1 MSDQLRLTGLS
12 FTGYHGVFD
21 YEKRDGQRFVIDL
34 VIDLDIDQA
43 ASSDELAHTLNYAD
57 LAKRV
62 AKLVTGEPVDLI
74 ETLAHRILQVVW
86 DYPQPTGASVTVHK
100 PDAPIGH
107 QVDDVSITLTRNR
120 PESRL

>member
-12 FTGYHGVFD
+12 FTGHHGVFD

-34 VIDLDIDQA
+34 VIELEIDQA
-43 ASSDELAHTLNYAD
+43 AASDELAHTLDYGD
-57 LAKRV
+57 LADRV
-62 AKLVTGEPVDLI
+62 AKVVTGEPVDLI
-74 ETLAHRILQVVW
+74 ETLAHRILQVIW
-86 DYPQPTGASVTVHK
+86 DYPQSRRASVTVHK

-120 PESRL
+120 PESRP